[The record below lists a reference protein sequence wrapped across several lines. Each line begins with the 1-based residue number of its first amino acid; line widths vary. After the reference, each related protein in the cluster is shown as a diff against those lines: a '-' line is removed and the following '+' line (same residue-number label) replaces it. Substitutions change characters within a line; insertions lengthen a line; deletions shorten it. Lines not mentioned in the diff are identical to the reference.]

1 MAKQTRI
8 LLLFLLL
15 TILLLFVIYQNTVKN
30 DDNKFKIYFF
40 NAGKA
45 DAILLSKNKKYFMI
59 DTGEASLGNEILSYL
74 KSNHI
79 DKLEYLIVTHFDKD
93 HVGSASQ
100 IINNIEIGKVL
111 QSNVPKDSEFY
122 DNYIAAL
129 NKKSI
134 EPVIVNGDYK
144 LSFDDLG
151 IIVNGPSKI
160 YDKNE
165 SNNASLIVKVIN
177 GDNKFL
183 FMGDSENDRIRDFLT
198 SNNETYD
205 FIKMPYH
212 CRYLKELDNL
222 LASIN
227 AKYAVMTCSYNEGCE
242 EDTISLLNKHNISY
256 YATKKG
262 SITILSDGRT
272 IKIKQ

>member
-1 MAKQTRI
+1 M
-8 LLLFLLL
+8 
-15 TILLLFVIYQNTVKN
+15 LLFVIYQNTVKN